1 MERITDRQGLRR
13 WRQQQGGTV
22 GFVPT
27 MGALHAG
34 HLSLVQAAR
43 GGAERVLASI
53 FVNPT
58 QFGPN
63 EDFARYPRTLAED
76 QHLLEQAG
84 CDALFCPPVTEIYR
98 GPGQTVVQVEPLG
111 SDLCGRVRPGHF
123 QGVATVVAILLNL
136 VRPERLFLGWK
147 DYQQVIVLRRMV
159 EDLAMPV
166 EVVGVP
172 TVREADGL
180 AMSSRNRYLT
190 PEERQRAVGI
200 QQALT
205 AAQVAWQDGER
216 RVESLVRSARQVLLG
231 YDIQEMD
238 YVEVRDA
245 ATLAPLPVQGVQEGQ
260 GEPVMLIAARVGT
273 TRLIDN
279 RILSST

>member
-1 MERITDRQGLRR
+1 
-13 WRQQQGGTV
+13 
-22 GFVPT
+22 
-27 MGALHAG
+27 
-34 HLSLVQAAR
+34 VQAAR
-43 GGAERVLASI
+43 AGTDRVLASI

-63 EDFARYPRTLAED
+63 EDFARYPRALEAD

-84 CDALFCPPVTEIYR
+84 CDALFCPPVTEIY
-98 GPGQTVVQVEPLG
+98 GGLGQTRVQVEPLG
-111 SDLCGRVRPGHF
+111 SDLCGRVRPSHF

-136 VRPERLFLGWK
+136 VRPDRLFLGWK

-200 QQALT
+200 QRALA
-205 AAQVAWQDGER
+205 AAQAAWRGGER
-216 RVESLVRSARQVLLG
+216 RVESLVLAARQVLMAC
-231 YDIQEMD
+231 DIQEID

-245 ATLAPLPVQGVQEGQ
+245 DTLAPLPAQGRQEGQ
-260 GEPVMLIAARVGT
+260 GEPILLIAARLGM